1 MHLSN
6 YKSIFYALLILS
18 IYSCEDIIDVDLQEA
33 APQLVIDAWI
43 SDEAK
48 EQVITLSLSQNY
60 FVADFVEKIQ
70 DAEVS
75 VTHENGQVY
84 DFIHQEE
91 GRYVYDAVS
100 DGSISRTGSEFT
112 LSVVWAGGSYSS
124 TTRQNR
130 VPAVDSIGFELREN
144 EIIGPDGIYAQFF
157 ARDFEGNGDAYWI
170 KTYKNGVFR
179 NGPREMNIAYDA
191 AFDAG
196 TGVDG
201 IIFIPPVREL
211 VNPVNEEFLP
221 IPWEEEETIAVEIHS
236 ISTDAFQFLEIARD
250 QMINGDNGIF
260 AIPLANTR
268 SNITNTET
276 GERALGFF
284 NVASVSSLERTVSL

>member
-1 MHLSN
+1 MNLSN
-6 YKSIFYALLILS
+6 YYSIFYILILLS
-18 IYSCEDIIDVDLQEA
+18 IYSCEDVIDVQLQDADSEI
-33 APQLVIDAWI
+33 VIDAWI
-43 SDEAK
+43 SDEPK

-60 FVADFVEKIQ
+60 FNADFVDKIV
-70 DAEVS
+70 DAEVK
-75 VTHENGQVY
+75 VIHENGQVY
-84 DFIHQEE
+84 DFIHQQD
-91 GRYVYDAVS
+91 GQYVYDAITN
-100 DGSISRTGSEFT
+100 GSINRTGSDFI
-112 LSVVWAGGSYSS
+112 LSVTWDGVNYSAR
-124 TTRQNR
+124 TAQNR

-144 EIIGPDGIYAQFF
+144 ELIGPDGIYAQFF
-157 ARDFEGNGDAYWI
+157 ARDFVGHGDAYWI

-211 VNPVNEEFLP
+211 VNPVSEDFET
-221 IPWEEEETIAVEIHS
+221 IPWLEEETMRVEIHS
-236 ISTDAFQFLEIARD
+236 ISTTAFQFLEIARD

-268 SNITNTET
+268 SNIKNTTT
-276 GERALGFF
+276 GQRALGFF
-284 NVASVSSLERTVSL
+284 NVASVSALEKAVSL